1 MDIYFTLLALTI
13 QVIEA
18 IGCAIRYIKP
28 SMKQLSGDLSLVTL
42 VSGVDD
48 YGHFTKSERPNGR
61 LNEEDFERC

>member
-1 MDIYFTLLALTI
+1 MDIYSTPLAQDTSDRR
-13 QVIEA
+13 

-48 YGHFTKSERPNGR
+48 YGHFTKSENQM
-61 LNEEDFERC
+61 DV